1 MLSLWLH
8 PDKQH
13 SDAIKYFA
21 FQQVPAFGGGGQV
34 PQLLKL
40 KGKKN
45 GTWGPYTTLRYQ
57 DILRKAQKQPKGD
70 V

>member
-8 PDKQH
+8 PDKER

-21 FQQVPAFGGGGQV
+21 FQQVKAFGGV
-34 PQLLKL
+34 RYPQLLKL

-45 GTWGPYTTLRYQ
+45 GTWGPHTTLSYQ